1 MNEAVEN
8 NTIVKTG
15 APKKPFQG
23 KNIGIYARKNARG
36 GIHIYIRTNI
46 GKEYCT
52 VVEGSTADEK
62 KIAFHVSQQQK
73 QYDNQTIFYCTAAT
87 SRTFVQPQKTYV
99 ISPKYPGIVVHSIF
113 HEKKPTIMSAAN
125 FCAGCSE

>member
-62 KIAFHVSQQQK
+62 KSHFM
-73 QYDNQTIFYCTAAT
+73 
-87 SRTFVQPQKTYV
+87 
-99 ISPKYPGIVVHSIF
+99 SPNNKNNMIIKLYFTVLLLLRGRSFNPR
-113 HEKKPTIMSAAN
+113 KRM
-125 FCAGCSE
+125 